1 MEKQMEHRPE
11 PILLKPI
18 RKEYI
23 WGTEDWM
30 LSWLHEGMEKYP
42 LLIKIIRAREALS
55 VQVHPDNEFAREAE
69 QKSGKTEMWYVLD
82 CEPSAYLYYGLKH
95 KISEEE
101 FRKRIKNQT
110 ILEVCRKV
118 PVKKGD
124 VFYIPSGLLHAIG
137 AGITVAEIQQS
148 SDVTYRVYDYNREN
162 AQHEKRELHI
172 DKAALVAGFMPPLA
186 GHHPM
191 GPRIQKKGYSR
202 TLLVQCPYFVV
213 QLYEIEKNLEGDTLQ
228 GFRSLLILEGE
239 GVLAW
244 GEKSL
249 RLGAGMSV
257 CLPEGMKFYRLEGKM
272 KLLVSTG
279 EESRKAPG
287 PDRTE
292 QKE

>member
-1 MEKQMEHRPE
+1 MTTEAREEKKRETEAVPKKLE
-11 PILLKPI
+11 PI

-30 LSWLHEGMEKYP
+30 LSWLHEGLEDCP

-55 VQVHPDNEFAREAE
+55 VQVHPGNEFARERE
-69 QKSGKTEMWYVLD
+69 HKNGKTEMWYVLD
-82 CEPSAYLYYGLKH
+82 CEPGAYLYYGLKH
-95 KISEEE
+95 KISPEE
-101 FRKRIKNQT
+101 FRKRIQNQT

-118 PVKKGD
+118 PVRKGD
-124 VFYIPSGLLHAIG
+124 VFYIPAGLLHAIG

-162 AQHEKRELHI
+162 AFHEKRELHI

-191 GPRIQKKGYSR
+191 GPRLQKNGYSR

-213 QLYEIEKNLEGDTLQ
+213 QLYKIETNLEGDTRK

-239 GVLAW
+239 GVLT
-244 GEKSL
+244 GGGRSL
-249 RLGAGMSV
+249 RLGAGMSIW
-257 CLPEGMKFYRLEGKM
+257 LPEGMDFYRIEGKL
-272 KLLVSTG
+272 KLLVSTAG
-279 EESRKAPG
+279 
-287 PDRTE
+287 
-292 QKE
+292 

>member
-1 MEKQMEHRPE
+1 MTAETGEETKRETEGVPKKLE
-11 PILLKPI
+11 PI

-30 LSWLHEGMEKYP
+30 LSWLHEGLEDCP

-55 VQVHPDNEFAREAE
+55 VQVHPGNEFARERE
-69 QKSGKTEMWYVLD
+69 HKNGKTEMWYVLD
-82 CEPSAYLYYGLKH
+82 CEPGAYLYYGLKH
-95 KISEEE
+95 KISPEE
-101 FRKRIKNQT
+101 FRKRIQNQT

-118 PVKKGD
+118 PVRKGD
-124 VFYIPSGLLHAIG
+124 VFYIPAGLLHAIG

-162 AQHEKRELHI
+162 AFHEKRELHI

-191 GPRIQKKGYSR
+191 GPRLQKNGYSR

-213 QLYEIEKNLEGDTLQ
+213 QLYKIETSCEGDTRK

-239 GVLAW
+239 GVLT
-244 GEKSL
+244 GGGRSL
-249 RLGAGMSV
+249 RLGAGMSIW
-257 CLPEGMKFYRLEGKM
+257 LPEGMDFYRIEGKL
-272 KLLVSTG
+272 KLLVSTA
-279 EESRKAPG
+279 E
-287 PDRTE
+287 
-292 QKE
+292 